1 MTHLKLCSCCYLR
14 ENRLVKNS
22 INFYLSLTVL
32 ILCNFS
38 SLAKAQPLVTSPSSA
53 SVSCQVQNLNELKAT
68 LKTRYKAFNSSI
80 NLLLTDLRDS
90 AIPLERIKTQDQI
103 NHLDSIYSC
112 VLEAQDNQDLGQIQ
126 HRIAIRQTITDISN
140 ILTPAKDGFNNLK
153 IPEGDVE
160 TTINEIEQKLET
172 LNTKLKSKIGDL
184 SYPTA
189 TVPPSSGDDSSLPLI
204 GFLWMSAGGLLAIVS
219 LILPRSRKKSP
230 LPKTQ
235 QPLNGSTSSRDSDHS
250 PVNVELRELKRQIF
264 QDFETLKNQQNE
276 LSKEL
281 KKLETRAS
289 SVERGLGENQKLS
302 EAAEADTLSNLAPEI
317 QEILRLYNNRY
328 GELEKSA
335 KMVSQE
341 PESYSKRLSGFQI
354 PIVLELNT
362 NYKFLIVDDCYL
374 VPKSGY
380 KITSIIKQTIEDIF
394 ECKNFYSGARFK
406 VVQPAI
412 VTAIQVDRWQVT
424 QKGIL
429 QFE

>member
-1 MTHLKLCSCCYLR
+1 
-14 ENRLVKNS
+14 VKNS